1 MDDVQSER
9 VSRRY
14 VRRRR
19 SKLEIAI
26 EVLRTCLE
34 PNLPTRIMYA
44 TNTSWNTFREILKPL
59 CDKGLIEFIETK
71 HRDPRDRNH
80 RIMGFYEITDKGRNV
95 LAQFEDFK
103 RDLFG

>member
-1 MDDVQSER
+1 M
-9 VSRRY
+9 
-14 VRRRR
+14 RRRR
-19 SKLEIAI
+19 SKLEIAV

-59 CDKGLIEFIETK
+59 HERGLIEFHEM
-71 HRDPRDRNH
+71 RRRLNGDRNH